1 MAGALHWRHWVGE
14 ELQEVRVT
22 CNEQDVLESQWVMS
36 NPGKRFTTSHSAC
49 STEHLT
55 ISEKHCKKLLKI
67 KEISGFICKERY
79 SSGVLSG
86 VWLCSQCSRMRWR
99 SPEPPL
105 PSSAGHIN
113 PAGLCLYGSPAH
125 TSVMRVNKQRAKGQL
140 SPQNKRGHRGKRG
153 GRKGERPE
161 AVLRSLSGLQ
171 AGDDVRDNSP
181 KPEMIIHREQG
192 RVYEGKGLHC
202 LYLSNLLLPRIWYW
216 RWNL

>member
-1 MAGALHWRHWVGE
+1 MWINAIRWTECRYMAGVVHRRHRLGE
-14 ELQEVRVT
+14 ELREVRVT
-22 CNEQDVLESQWVMS
+22 CNEWDVLEAVIKLTEARWVLHFCTMLILQAAQ
-36 NPGKRFTTSHSAC
+36 NILQKRKNSVY
-49 STEHLT
+49 
-55 ISEKHCKKLLKI
+55 ICKKCA
-67 KEISGFICKERY
+67 SA
-79 SSGVLSG
+79 SVLSG
-86 VWLCSQCSRMRWR
+86 IWQCSQCSRMRWR

-171 AGDDVRDNSP
+171 AGNDVRDNSP
-181 KPEMIIHREQG
+181 GPEMIINREQE
-192 RVYEGKGLHC
+192 RVYERKGLHC
-202 LYLSNLLLPRIWYW
+202 LYLSNLLLPRIW
-216 RWNL
+216 